1 MRSVL
6 GSFGPFQDIPWR
18 ACQFR
23 PVGGWARSQKM
34 ILFVVKIFRCTS
46 LPKSISKC
54 KLVLEV
60 YFGPFWSK
68 SKDMFFQK
76 MAICVKPILAI
87 LALFLLTR
95 APFGPRTSKA
105 YLFHPFR
112 CKRASRIKKNLTKS
126 LFYILGASETP
137 KPTRGQKRPPKWL
150 AKAKF
155 GPDASHGV

>member
-6 GSFGPFQDIPWR
+6 GSFEPFQAISWR

-23 PVGGWARSQKM
+23 PVRGWARSKKM
-34 ILFVVKIFRCTS
+34 ILFVVKFFWWTS
-46 LPKSISKC
+46 SPKSISKC

-87 LALFLLTR
+87 FALFLLTM
-95 APFGPRTSKA
+95 APFGPWTSKT

-112 CKRASRIKKNLTKS
+112 CKKASRIRKNYTAR
-126 LFYILGASETP
+126 LFEILDATEAQKP
-137 KPTRGQKRPPKWL
+137 KIVNFDPQMTHEGQNWP
-150 AKAKF
+150 
-155 GPDASHGV
+155 